1 MNHETAVI
9 HVGPGDFCIL
19 QESLGNHYYEANKD
33 LIDRAFLWVL
43 PYVGHPEEW
52 TWVEDKAKF
61 PEEDMVFK
69 GELQRLR
76 RLRPKKNKTFKFND
90 YGVDPYENITTLL
103 K

>member
-1 MNHETAVI
+1 M
-9 HVGPGDFCIL
+9 
-19 QESLGNHYYEANKD
+19 
-33 LIDRAFLWVL
+33 
-43 PYVGHPEEW
+43 GHPEEW

-69 GELQRLR
+69 GELQRIR